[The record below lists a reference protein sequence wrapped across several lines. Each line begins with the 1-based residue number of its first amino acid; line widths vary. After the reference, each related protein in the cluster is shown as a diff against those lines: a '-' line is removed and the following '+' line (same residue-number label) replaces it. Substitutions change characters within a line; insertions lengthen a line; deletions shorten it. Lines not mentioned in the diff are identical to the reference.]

1 MKVSELGSRRTLITA
16 ASPWAFPDF
25 GELWRTRELLGLL
38 IVSEF
43 RARHRQTVIG
53 ASWALIQPV
62 MAMIVFSV
70 VFGYFGK
77 FPSEGRPY
85 PIFFFSG
92 FLVWQLFQKSVG
104 SAVPSLAMSAGI
116 IGKIYFPRLHLLIA
130 PLGTNFLDFTMSALV
145 LLALHLYFGVVP
157 GWQVV
162 FLPFFILMALIAAF
176 AAAVWLAPLNIFYRD
191 VQVALPSLLQ
201 FAFFVTPVV
210 YPVSFVPPSLWW
222 VLYLNPMT
230 AVMEGCHWCLLGTSA
245 PDPIGV
251 LISLLATVA
260 VLIPGMMYFT
270 HTARTMLDRI

>member
-1 MKVSELGSRRTLITA
+1 MSAAGPRRTLITA
-16 ASPWAFPDF
+16 ASPWAIPDF

-62 MAMIVFSV
+62 VAMVVFSV

-116 IGKIYFPRLHLLIA
+116 IGKIYFPRLQLLIA
-130 PLGTNFLDFTMSALV
+130 PLGTNLLDFAMSALV
-145 LLALHLYFGVVP
+145 LFALHLYFAVVP
-157 GWQVV
+157 AWSVV
-162 FLPFFILMALIAAF
+162 FLPFFVLMALLAAF
-176 AAAVWLAPLNIFYRD
+176 AVAVWL
-191 VQVALPSLLQ
+191 
-201 FAFFVTPVV
+201 
-210 YPVSFVPPSLWW
+210 
-222 VLYLNPMT
+222 
-230 AVMEGCHWCLLGTSA
+230 
-245 PDPIGV
+245 
-251 LISLLATVA
+251 
-260 VLIPGMMYFT
+260 
-270 HTARTMLDRI
+270 